1 MEVVTKKMG
10 WVGKAYS
17 RVTPA
22 PPPRVKSPEFSPS
35 GMLSSGVTRTAKG
48 AAAALGGGPALV
60 SAADRATAAEKRRDS
75 TMHLFITTSSMEQD
89 SIL

>member
-1 MEVVTKKMG
+1 
-10 WVGKAYS
+10 
-17 RVTPA
+17 
-22 PPPRVKSPEFSPS
+22 
-35 GMLSSGVTRTAKG
+35 MLSSGVTRTAKG